1 MTDAHLISQ
10 LGAQGYQARI
20 VPLQHLHE
28 LQEEIERHYRQG
40 LLDEQFYQENLN
52 SFAFSPL
59 KDLPQARSI
68 IVVTVP
74 QPQFQL
80 VFNWREKVVT
90 ACVPPTYLFW
100 REAQKR
106 LQDALAGALSP
117 FGLRAVQA
125 RLPQKLLA
133 VRSGLGQYGKNN
145 VCYVPGL
152 GSFHRLWT
160 FYSDLVC
167 QQDPW
172 QEAQMMER
180 CQKCSACLRN
190 CPSGAITSE
199 RFLLHAERCITL
211 HNEQPGDVPFPA
223 WMEPGWH
230 NALVGCMRC
239 QEVCPENKELSRVE
253 RGAEFSEQETALLLE
268 GVPLDQLP
276 TAMVEKMERLDLGD
290 YVEFLP
296 RNLGALLGQQS

>member
-1 MTDAHLISQ
+1 MTDVHLISQ
-10 LGAQGYQARI
+10 LEAQGYQARV

-40 LLDEQFYQENLN
+40 LFDEQFYQERLV
-52 SFAFSPL
+52 SFAFSPPEE
-59 KDLPQARSI
+59 LPQARSI
-68 IVVTVP
+68 IVATIP

-80 VFNWREKVVT
+80 IFNWRGKAVT

-106 LQDALAGALSP
+106 LQEALAGILSP
-117 FGLRAVQA
+117 LGLHAVRA

-152 GSFHRLWT
+152 GSFHRPAA
-160 FYSDLVC
+160 FYSDLAC

-172 QEAQMMER
+172 QEAQMMAR
-180 CQKCSACLRN
+180 CQDCSACLRN

-211 HNEQPGDVPFPA
+211 HNEQPADVPFPA
-223 WMEPGWH
+223 WVEPGWH

-239 QEVCPENKELSRVE
+239 QEVCPENKGLARVE

-290 YVEFLP
+290 YGEQLP
-296 RNLGALLGQQS
+296 RNLGALLSQQS